1 MSIREVLLLSTVIV
15 SLAGC
20 ATVNQWKPAE
30 GRRKVAV
37 AAIVAPKADQIH
49 LGVTVF
55 GNSFDRDVDMGFDI
69 NHEIDQVVREQLTKS
84 GRYDL
89 VDMHVDPKSF
99 AGATNTWNMGWSIN
113 KLPKPL
119 ADQLVQDAKGRGID
133 YIITVIDVRNAMGG
147 ADGWGLFQ
155 HRGGCYSAYVSYFV
169 FVINARTGVTEA
181 STSYDGFM
189 RVRDIDWDAHWSAIP
204 ADQQAEILKDLKSIV
219 DEDIPDT
226 LKDLGIIPGTSSKF
240 GLDADKPCRPYMGG

>member
-1 MSIREVLLLSTVIV
+1 MYVRKLLLFSMIV
-15 SLAGC
+15 GSLAGC
-20 ATVNQWKPAE
+20 ATVGQWQPPA
-30 GRRKVAV
+30 GRHKVAV

-55 GNSFDRDVDMGFDI
+55 GNSFDRDVDMDFDI

-89 VDMHVDPKSF
+89 VDMPVDPKSF
-99 AGATNTWNMGWSIN
+99 ASATNTWNMGWSIN

-155 HRGGCYSAYVSYFV
+155 HHGGCYSAYVSYFV

-181 STSYDGFM
+181 STSYDGFT
-189 RVRDIDWDAHWSAIP
+189 RVKDIDWDAHWSTIP
-204 ADQQAEILKDLKSIV
+204 ADKQAEILKDLKSIV
-219 DEDIPDT
+219 DEDIPWTLTQLGIVAGNAMPSDYHDT
-226 LKDLGIIPGTSSKF
+226 L
-240 GLDADKPCRPYMGG
+240 CRPNMGG